1 MSNVLGGASVINGCV
16 HVIGLDYKWRS
27 LLQKFNMSYESYK
40 KSCVDLYTRRLERK
54 KLALRAARQST
65 LDHAFTNAL
74 NNHGVACGETDV
86 MDFESCGPTINT
98 AGRVF
103 RSSVRDLNS
112 YKSVKINSS
121 SKVTNLI
128 IDKFNNVK
136 GVVVNGQQYFADY
149 VILSAGV
156 IGTNELLLRPK
167 FLHEEKKFVEV
178 KIIDGYGIKDHLNLR
193 INVAASCKIESL
205 NVINKSILRKVL
217 LGLKHFLGFETL
229 MSGTGA
235 TSSANI
241 DIDGDGLVDTRI
253 NLLNFSENGRLGSS
267 GQIFDKQPGF
277 SLSITP
283 INPSSTGEMM
293 LNDEGKAI
301 LRPGYLNNEADRIA
315 LRGAVNY
322 CIELLDSEPLNRYIS
337 SIESLEK
344 IKMDIDGYIDE
355 NIYSGYHLIG
365 GCQNVVDESFNVV
378 GFKGLYIC
386 DASVLGEYVSSN
398 IHSTVA
404 ILADLFAKKFME
416 NNRIN

>member
-1 MSNVLGGASVINGCV
+1 
-16 HVIGLDYKWRS
+16 
-27 LLQKFNMSYESYK
+27 
-40 KSCVDLYTRRLERK
+40 
-54 KLALRAARQST
+54 
-65 LDHAFTNAL
+65 
-74 NNHGVACGETDV
+74 

-98 AGRVF
+98 AGRVL

-136 GVVVNGQQYFADY
+136 GVIVNGQQYIADY

-167 FLHEEKKFVEV
+167 FLLEEKKFVEV
-178 KIIDGYGIKDHLNLR
+178 KIIDGYGIKDHINLR

-205 NVINKSILRKVL
+205 NVINKSLLRKIL

-283 INPSSTGEMM
+283 INPSSTGEVV

-365 GCQNVVDESFNVV
+365 GCQNVVDENFNVV